1 MQMNF
6 STEIVIIITQYFY
19 ILYGIFK
26 LKSNLHAPN
35 LHTCIIYI
43 RVNILPVC
51 ERKYTRELI
60 YIRVN

>member
-1 MQMNF
+1 MQMIF

-26 LKSNLHAPN
+26 LKSNSHAPN

-51 ERKYTRELI
+51 IFAHANANTHGS
-60 YIRVN
+60 